1 MDEKKLKALAAELA
15 KGLKTEADLNQF
27 SRMLTKLTV
36 ETALNAELTDH
47 LGHEKNAPKKG
58 SNTRNGYSSKTLLC
72 DDGEIEL
79 NTPRDR
85 ENTFEPQLIKKN
97 QTRSTQMDSQI
108 LSLYAKG
115 MTTREIVA
123 TFKEMYDADVSPTLI
138 SKVTDAVKE
147 QVTEWQN
154 RQLDALY
161 PIVYMGC
168 IVAKVHQNG
177 SVINKAVFLALGINT
192 EGQKELL
199 GMWLAENE
207 GAKFWLSVLTE
218 LKNRGLQDILIA
230 CVDGLKGF
238 PDAINSVYPQTHIQ
252 LYIIH
257 MVRNSLKY
265 VSWKD
270 YKAVT
275 SGLKAVYQAPTEEA
289 ALMALDAFAGEWDDK
304 YPQISKSWRA
314 HWENLNTFFG
324 YPPDIRKA
332 IYTTNAIE
340 SLNSV
345 IRAAIKK
352 RKVFPTD
359 DSVRKVVYL
368 AIKDAS
374 KKWSMPIQNWRLAMS
389 RFIIEFGDCCGQL
402 KLATALEFFQYRF
415 SDSFGGN
422 PPLYSCG
429 LSAL

>member
-97 QTRSTQMDSQI
+97 QTRITQMDSQI

-147 QVTEWQN
+147 QVTEWQS

-161 PIVYMGC
+161 PIVYMDC
-168 IVAKVHQNG
+168 IVVKVRQNG

-252 LYIIH
+252 LCIIH

-289 ALMALDAFAGEWDDK
+289 ALMELDAFADAWDDK

-368 AIKDAS
+368 AIRDAS

-389 RFIIEFGDCCGQL
+389 RFIIEFGDRL
-402 KLATALEFFQYRF
+402 
-415 SDSFGGN
+415 SDH
-422 PPLYSCG
+422 L
-429 LSAL
+429 